1 MSCLRSRPPRFVAGQ
16 FGAQRRRWAVLA
28 ALVAA
33 SASLVLGPVTAFADA
48 QEISLDSVFALLA
61 QRPHGHVLYSEE
73 VQSALLKRPLHS
85 SGELFFDAPDRLEKK
100 TLQPVAQDLIVEG
113 EVLTMVRG
121 KHRASMQLS
130 DYPQLRPLLTGM
142 RATLAGDRS
151 TLEKNFQLAMTA
163 SGSAWTLSLQ
173 PLASETAPVYKRIEI
188 RGVDGNVQG
197 VTLERANGERT
208 IMSLTEPA
216 GS

>member
-1 MSCLRSRPPRFVAGQ
+1 VP
-16 FGAQRRRWAVLA
+16 GALA
-28 ALVAA
+28 VAA
-33 SASLVLGPVTAFADA
+33 AGLMLAGATAFAEAPD
-48 QEISLDSVFALLA
+48 ISLDSVFSLLA

-100 TLQPVAQDLIVEG
+100 TLQPAAQDLIVEG

-121 KHRASMQLS
+121 KHHMSMQLS
-130 DYPQLRPLLTGM
+130 DYPQLRPLLTGL

-163 SGSAWTLSLQ
+163 SGPTWTLSLR
-173 PLASETAPVYKRIEI
+173 PLASETAPVYERIEI
-188 RGVDGNVQG
+188 RGTEGNVQG

-208 IMSLTEPA
+208 TMSLTEPA

>member
-1 MSCLRSRPPRFVAGQ
+1 
-16 FGAQRRRWAVLA
+16 
-28 ALVAA
+28 
-33 SASLVLGPVTAFADA
+33 
-48 QEISLDSVFALLA
+48 
-61 QRPHGHVLYSEE
+61 VLYSEE

-113 EVLTMVRG
+113 DTLTVVRG
-121 KHRASMQLS
+121 KHRTSMQLS

-142 RATLAGDRS
+142 RATLAGDRL
-151 TLEKNFQLAMTA
+151 TLENNFQLAMTA

-188 RGVDGNVQG
+188 RGIDGSVQG
-197 VTLERANGERT
+197 VTLERVNGERT
-208 IMSLTEPA
+208 TMSLTEPA